1 MSANSIIFE
10 SRMTH
15 IRELKT
21 ELEKLRRENAALR
34 DENASV
40 KSHLDLAVLAAEEL
54 GKGETIE
61 LWDGWNMILDAKVE
75 AHNLEDLVAMAKAK
89 GGKVWI
95 VMDGPKENVI
105 NDGDVRVSYTGG
117 TGEHRADRFIID
129 FVRMARYIGRA
140 DQVTGRTN
148 DKDFRLSCLR
158 LQSMPQCDI
167 LRANIHPQRKEKK

>member
-15 IRELKT
+15 IRELKA

-34 DENASV
+34 DENASI

-54 GKGETIE
+54 GTGELIE

-75 AHNLEDLVAMAKAK
+75 AHNLNELVAMAKATDE
-89 GGKVWI
+89 KVWI
-95 VMDGPKENVI
+95 VMDGSRENVM
-105 NDGDVRVSYTGG
+105 NDGKVRVSYTGG

-129 FVRMARYIGRA
+129 FVRMARYIGHA
-140 DQVTGRTN
+140 DQVSVRTN
-148 DKDFRLSCLR
+148 DKDFAKAIKRLK
-158 LQSMPQCDI
+158 QS
-167 LRANIHPQRKEKK
+167 

>member
-1 MSANSIIFE
+1 MSASSIIFE

-21 ELEKLRRENAALR
+21 ELEKLRRENAMLR
-34 DENASV
+34 DENASI

-54 GKGETIE
+54 GTGELIE

-75 AHNLEDLVAMAKAK
+75 ARNLDELVAMAKAMD
-89 GGKVWI
+89 GKVWI
-95 VMDGPKENVI
+95 VMDGSRENVM
-105 NDGDVRVSYTGG
+105 NDGKVRVSYTGG

-140 DQVTGRTN
+140 DQVSVRTN
-148 DKDFRLSCLR
+148 DKDFAKAIKRLK
-158 LQSMPQCDI
+158 QS
-167 LRANIHPQRKEKK
+167 